1 MSKRSSRSHTK
12 SGSGR
17 YHGEGALIV
26 DPTTGKILGTRA
38 SAPRRAPAAQGG
50 NWKGKQYL
58 SYRES
63 DRIRFLQLAGTH
75 NRAEATDLV
84 MSERAA

>member
-17 YHGEGALIV
+17 YHGECHLIV
-26 DPTTGKILGTRA
+26 DPTNGKILGTRT
-38 SAPRRAPAAQGG
+38 PVQRLQPAAHGG

-63 DRIRFLQLAGTH
+63 DRIRLLQLAGAH
-75 NRAEATDLV
+75 NRAEATELV